1 MPKRRFKKK
10 NEKSYYL
17 DIIEED
23 INYYK
28 NVNLYPRHKQQ
39 VSYTIKPKNKNQS
52 LYLNALHNDNIKIIV
67 VIGPAGTG
75 KTFMGCNYGFQNFQ
89 ENYYSKLVI
98 TRPVVSNDEE
108 IGFLP
113 GTLESKMAPWLKPI
127 TDVFEKTM
135 HKTQIENLMTDNSI
149 EVCPLAFMRGR
160 TFDSTFIFADEM
172 QNSTISQMKMLLTR
186 IGNESKLIITGDL
199 LQNDLKN
206 QVNGLEDL
214 IHRLHINC
222 PKSISIIKFNNDDIE
237 RSEIVKDVLSL
248 Y

>member
-1 MPKRRFKKK
+1 
-10 NEKSYYL
+10 
-17 DIIEED
+17 
-23 INYYK
+23 
-28 NVNLYPRHKQQ
+28 
-39 VSYTIKPKNKNQS
+39 
-52 LYLNALHNDNIKIIV
+52 
-67 VIGPAGTG
+67 
-75 KTFMGCNYGFQNFQ
+75 
-89 ENYYSKLVI
+89 
-98 TRPVVSNDEE
+98 
-108 IGFLP
+108 
-113 GTLESKMAPWLKPI
+113 MAPWLKPI

-186 IGNESKLIITGDL
+186 IGNDSKLIITGDL

-222 PKSISIIKFNNDDIE
+222 PKSISIIEFNNDDIE